1 MDTSLVAERATL
13 IKSSYLLTYLLTN
26 LLTYLLSRLQR
37 KKKDRKLV
45 QKCWETIQEAFT
57 RVDNSRPLK
66 RLKLKRHRTA
76 YMHFPTPFPGKHLN

>member
-13 IKSSYLLTYLLTN
+13 IKSSYLLTYLL
-26 LLTYLLSRLQR
+26 SRLQR
-37 KKKDRKLV
+37 KKKKGNWFKSVRK
-45 QKCWETIQEAFT
+45 TFQEAFMF
-57 RVDNSRPLK
+57 VDNLRLVRPLK

>member
-13 IKSSYLLTYLLTN
+13 IKSSYLLTYLL
-26 LLTYLLSRLQR
+26 SRLQR
-37 KKKDRKLV
+37 KKKKGNWFKSVRK
-45 QKCWETIQEAFT
+45 TNQEAFR
-57 RVDNSRPLK
+57 RVDNLRPLK

>member
-1 MDTSLVAERATL
+1 MDTSLVAKRAIL
-13 IKSSYLLTYLLTN
+13 IKSSY

-37 KKKDRKLV
+37 KKKKENWFKSVRK
-45 QKCWETIQEAFT
+45 TIQEAFT
-57 RVDNSRPLK
+57 RVDNLRPLK